1 LCSDSVKDEEPL
13 PLENATADTTKQ
25 EGSNTSL
32 ASVDEKDD
40 TASDKEDLVEK
51 DVKSEHK
58 GDNSKEGSPQ
68 SLIN

>member
-1 LCSDSVKDEEPL
+1 MRSDSVKDEEPL
-13 PLENATADTTKQ
+13 PPDNTTADTTKQ

-32 ASVDEKDD
+32 ASVDEKND

-51 DVKSEHK
+51 DDKSEHK
-58 GDNSKEGSPQ
+58 GDNSREGSLQ